1 MSERR
6 IIPLPN
12 GEKILITFTDEG
24 IVYDRLDKYGEVVEE
39 YGYDFYHDVVPDN
52 KTKNKKQEQ

>member
-1 MSERR
+1 MEDIINDRR

-12 GEKILITFTDEG
+12 GEELLITFTDEG

-39 YGYDFYHDVVPDN
+39 YGYDFYHEVLPEHIL
-52 KTKNKKQEQ
+52 K